1 MIAPFYTHLCPFF
14 IFCIKKDPV
23 QRTGGDC
30 QKAMECSFAAEPPGM
45 SEGGKKPPSR
55 LIKQRGE
62 KAFSTRCPVQRT
74 GQTIYSFS

>member
-45 SEGGKKPPSR
+45 SEGAKSP
-55 LIKQRGE
+55 LL
-62 KAFSTRCPVQRT
+62 V
-74 GQTIYSFS
+74 